1 MKTLTSLFKCQL
13 DYIPMSHQFSTMCK
27 SLEAWIQHDNHHVVI
42 LSCIKRPQKLQKKF
56 NYLYHLQLH
65 IHVQKEELNLNRV
78 RYFKLV
84 ERCNSVTPMF
94 VIMIIIVVKASNNN
108 QWPIDK
114 FITQVNTTRFKVDV
128 ITSIIAH
135 AWALG
140 TISCKT
146 KKNCLP

>member
-1 MKTLTSLFKCQL
+1 
-13 DYIPMSHQFSTMCK
+13 
-27 SLEAWIQHDNHHVVI
+27 
-42 LSCIKRPQKLQKKF
+42 
-56 NYLYHLQLH
+56 
-65 IHVQKEELNLNRV
+65 VQKEELNLNRV